1 MINLFH
7 KIKLVIIG
15 EMQIVYV
22 KNIGASSI
30 PSGIIIVREI
40 CFFQKRYSTGQ
51 KIISKN
57 NSAKSTVDDI

>member
-1 MINLFH
+1 
-7 KIKLVIIG
+7 
-15 EMQIVYV
+15 MQIVYV
-22 KNIGASSI
+22 KNIAASSI